1 MRGHFRPFTGV
12 LRRIWPFVTRKMQTN
27 HGLRGITQMEIVEAP
42 YRLRGMQTA
51 RLQLQLDHFGAS
63 EATIFS
69 KRGSPRSGYRG
80 STLFRL
86 VRAFSLAGGTRT
98 GL

>member
-1 MRGHFRPFTGV
+1 MRVILAVHWSTWRDLAVRYAENADEP
-12 LRRIWPFVTRKMQTN
+12 RIAR
-27 HGLRGITQMEIVEAP
+27 ITQMEIEEAAVSAA
-42 YRLRGMQTA
+42 GMQAA
-51 RLQLQLDHFGAS
+51 RLPLQLDHFGAS
-63 EATIFS
+63 EAMIFS